1 MAGVKGFTFWEN
13 YYTTIS
19 DPENGLSE
27 DEKGQLYKALIEY
40 VFDGRKPDFK
50 GITRAIFSALLPSL
64 DLSKTRSQ
72 SRQNGKKTET
82 NENQNQ
88 NKSKSKR
95 NQNGKKTETNENQ
108 TEFCDLY
115 KNKKEESII
124 LTDNTK
130 REDIKGDSQGGID
143 VENEEELNAQGRF
156 FKEFP
161 SVVFDNYDASVF
173 SELTEEDWETIAEQF
188 RKSKWLQQNVKTTST
203 LCLLSARIIAGKYA
217 PFEKVQTEQDEDL
230 SEDERRE
237 NAKWFEKN
245 FGTAGE

>member
-40 VFDGRKPDFK
+40 IFDGRKPEFK

-72 SRQNGKKTET
+72 SRQNGKKIET
-82 NENQNQ
+82 NE
-88 NKSKSKR
+88 K
-95 NQNGKKTETNENQ
+95 Q
-108 TEFCDLY
+108 TVVSDLY

-130 REDIKGDSQGGID
+130 REDIKGDSQGGSD
-143 VENEEELNAQGRF
+143 SESEEELNAQGRF
-156 FKEFP
+156 YKDFP
-161 SVVFDNYDASVF
+161 GVIFDNYDASVLAD
-173 SELTEEDWETIAEQF
+173 LTEEDWETIAEQF
-188 RKSKWLQQNVKTTST
+188 RASEWLQKNVKTMSR
-203 LCLLSARIIAGKYA
+203 LCRWSAGIIAGQYA
-217 PFEKVQTEQDEDL
+217 PFEKVQTEPDEDL
-230 SEDERRE
+230 SEVERRE
-237 NAKWFEKN
+237 NAEWFEET
-245 FGTAGE
+245 FGKAGE

>member
-27 DEKGQLYKALIEY
+27 EEKGQLYKALIEY
-40 VFDGRKPDFK
+40 IFAGTKPEFK

-64 DLSKTRSQ
+64 DLSKTRSK

-82 NENQNQ
+82 NENQIQ
-88 NKSKSKR
+88 NKKQSKR
-95 NQNGKKTETNENQ
+95 NQNSKKTKTNENQ
-108 TEFCDLY
+108 TEDIDLY
-115 KNKKEESII
+115 INKKEESII

-130 REDIKGDSQGGID
+130 REDIKGDSQGGSYS
-143 VENEEELNAQGRF
+143 ESKEELNGQGRF

-161 SVVFDNYDASVF
+161 SVVFDNYDASVLA
-173 SELTEEDWETIAEQF
+173 ELTEEDWETIAEQF
-188 RKSKWLQQNVKTTST
+188 RKSDWLKKNVKTLSM
-203 LCLLSARIIAGKYA
+203 LCRLSARIVAGQYA
-217 PFEKVQTEQDEDL
+217 PFEKVQTEQGEDL

-237 NAKWFEKN
+237 NAKWFEKT
-245 FGTAGE
+245 FGLAGE

>member
-27 DEKGQLYKALIEY
+27 EEKGQLYKALIEY
-40 VFDGRKPDFK
+40 IFAGTKPEFK

-64 DLSKTRSQ
+64 DLSKTRSM

-88 NKSKSKR
+88 NKPKSKR

-108 TEFCDLY
+108 NGDRDLY
-115 KNKKEESII
+115 KNKKKESII

-130 REDIKGDSQGGID
+130 REDIKGDSQGGLD
-143 VENEEELNAQGRF
+143 SKCEEELNAQGRF

-161 SVVFDNYDASVF
+161 SVVFDNYDASVLA
-173 SELTEEDWETIAEQF
+173 ELTDEDWETIAEQF
-188 RKSKWLQQNVKTTST
+188 RKSDWLKKNVKTMSM
-203 LCLLSARIIAGKYA
+203 LCRLSARIVAGQYA
-217 PFEKVQTEQDEDL
+217 PFEKVQTEQNEDL

-237 NAKWFEKN
+237 NAKWFEET
-245 FGTAGE
+245 FGKAGE

>member
-40 VFDGRKPDFK
+40 IFDGRKPEFK

-72 SRQNGKKTET
+72 SRQNGKKIET
-82 NENQNQ
+82 SENQNPIKQ
-88 NKSKSKR
+88 KSKR
-95 NQNGKKTETNENQ
+95 NQNGKKIETNENQ
-108 TEFCDLY
+108 TVVSDLY

-130 REDIKGDSQGGID
+130 REDIKGDSQGGSD
-143 VENEEELNAQGRF
+143 SESEEELNAQGRF

-161 SVVFDNYDASVF
+161 SVIFDNYDASVLAD
-173 SELTEEDWETIAEQF
+173 LTEEDWETIAEQF
-188 RKSKWLQQNVKTTST
+188 RASEWLRTNVKTMSR
-203 LCLLSARIIAGKYA
+203 LCRWSAGIIAGQYA
-217 PFEKVQTEQDEDL
+217 PFEKVQTEPDEDL
-230 SEDERRE
+230 SEVERRE
-237 NAKWFEKN
+237 NAEWFEET
-245 FGTAGE
+245 FGKAGE

>member
-27 DEKGQLYKALIEY
+27 EEKGQLYKALIEY
-40 VFDGRKPDFK
+40 IFAGTKPEFK

-64 DLSKTRSQ
+64 DLSKTRSM

-82 NENQNQ
+82 NENQNGD
-88 NKSKSKR
+88 R
-95 NQNGKKTETNENQ
+95 
-108 TEFCDLY
+108 DLY
-115 KNKKEESII
+115 KNKKKESII

-130 REDIKGDSQGGID
+130 REDIKGDSQGGLD
-143 VENEEELNAQGRF
+143 SKCEEELNAQGRF

-161 SVVFDNYDASVF
+161 SVVFDNYDASVLA
-173 SELTEEDWETIAEQF
+173 ELTDEDWETIAEQF
-188 RKSKWLQQNVKTTST
+188 RKSDWLKKNVKTMSM
-203 LCLLSARIIAGKYA
+203 LCRLSARIVAGQYA
-217 PFEKVQTEQDEDL
+217 PFEKVQTEQNEDL

-237 NAKWFEKN
+237 NAKWFEET
-245 FGTAGE
+245 FGKAGE

>member
-27 DEKGQLYKALIEY
+27 EEKGQLYKALIEY
-40 VFDGRKPDFK
+40 VFDGRKPNFK

-130 REDIKGDSQGGID
+130 REDIKGDSQGGD
-143 VENEEELNAQGRF
+143 LEELNAQGEF
-156 FKEFP
+156 FKEF
-161 SVVFDNYDASVF
+161 SFIAIDNYDASVLA
-173 SELTEEDWETIAEQF
+173 ELSDEDWKVITDQF
-188 RKSKWLQQNVKTTST
+188 RKSEWLQKNVKTTSM
-203 LCLLSARIIAGKYA
+203 LCRLSARIIAGQYA
-217 PFEKVQTEQDEDL
+217 PFEKVQTEQDDGL
-230 SEDERRE
+230 SEAERQS
-237 NAKWFEKN
+237 NAEWYEKT
-245 FGTAGE
+245 FGKAGE